1 MKRLKG
7 NTKLKNLKLTS
18 VDMVR
23 RGANPD
29 AYINLYK
36 SAEGTPTPAENEVEG
51 VSKSMMDKII
61 DTVKSALGFEVE
73 KKADTFEE
81 KIQQQEIRDNRW
93 KYVDALN
100 MSIDS
105 IICDEDLS
113 DEQKLAMVEKSI
125 AQFAKVYT
133 ANCQQ
138 IISKTT
144 SAPERTGDATDVG
157 KSLDDKILD
166 AGGKTPTDVN
176 FETKT
181 STLESDINKTAN
193 NNKESKEGEEEMKI
207 DKSRFTPEELQS
219 YEKLIAKGM
228 VDEGNNLDAA
238 ADNAE
243 IKKTLDAALAEMEEL
258 KKSAEMKELTEVAK
272 KYAVLGKKEDELA
285 QTLYTMKK
293 SSPEIYESYVA
304 VLDQSLGMV
313 EKSGM
318 FEEIGKSSRG
328 MAGGDAQAKINN
340 AASEIQKADPT
351 LSRVQAVAKAWEQH
365 PELVAEYE
373 KEYKN

>member
-1 MKRLKG
+1 MKG
-7 NTKLKNLKLTS
+7 NTKLRNLKLTS

-36 SAEGTPTPAENEVEG
+36 SAEDATTTEESEIEG
-51 VSKSMMDKII
+51 VSKSMMDKIV
-61 DTVKSALGFEVE
+61 DAVKSALGFEVE

-93 KYVDALN
+93 RYLDALN

-105 IICDEDLS
+105 ILEDNDLS
-113 DEQKLAMVEKSI
+113 DEQKLTMVNESI
-125 AQFAKVYT
+125 DQFAETYKT
-133 ANCQQ
+133 NCQQ
-138 IISKTT
+138 LIGKRVRRPELTEAAKSVDKSADDKTLDEDGKTT
-144 SAPERTGDATDVG
+144 
-157 KSLDDKILD
+157 
-166 AGGKTPTDVN
+166 AGVN

-181 STLESDINKTAN
+181 STLGVDINKTEG
-193 NNKESKEGEEEMKI
+193 NKISKEGEEEMKI

-219 YEKLIAKGM
+219 YEALIAKGM
-228 VDEGNNLDAA
+228 VEDDAVVSE
-238 ADNAE
+238 DHAE
-243 IKKTLDAALAEMEEL
+243 IKKALDAALAEMEEF
-258 KKSAEMKELTEVAK
+258 KKNAEMKELADVAK

-293 SSPEIYESYVA
+293 SSAEIYDNYVA
-304 VLDQSLGMV
+304 VLDQSLAMV
-313 EKSGM
+313 EKGGM

-340 AASEIQKADPT
+340 VASEIQKADPS
-351 LSRVQAVAKAWEQH
+351 LSRVEAVAKAWEQH

-373 KEYKN
+373 NEYRK